1 MTMTRCVEP
10 EWLDTLPPD
19 DPRAVRSRH
28 DLQRVNRV
36 MGNVTIWE
44 RILLKVHARHPVQA
58 ENPPPQP
65 TRLPKRIVELGAGD
79 GTLLLRILQRPTLQ
93 GPGGTILFVDQQSL
107 VSNDTQSA
115 FHVLGWDVETVQSD
129 VMAWLQ
135 QSSLSPPSLGPI
147 DVMIANLFLHHF
159 QTPQLT
165 QMFAAVAR
173 HANLFV
179 ACEPRRSRAAL
190 AGSGL
195 LGLMGCNDVS
205 RHDAVISVRAGFA
218 DQELSVLWP
227 ASSPYRLEEYAA
239 GLFSHCFVAQRR

>member
-1 MTMTRCVEP
+1 MTMMRCVEP

-36 MGNVTIWE
+36 MGNTA
-44 RILLKVHARHPVQA
+44 ILARA
-58 ENPPPQP
+58 LRKAQP
-65 TRLPKRIVELGAGD
+65 RTPRPWPWRIVELGAGD
-79 GTLLLRILQRPTLQ
+79 GTLLLRLARHTPLNR
-93 GPGGTILFVDQQSL
+93 PGGTIIFVDRQS
-107 VSNDTQSA
+107 VVGTDTRAA
-115 FHVLGWDVETVQSD
+115 FHALGWEVDTIEADAVT
-129 VMAWLQ
+129 WLQ
-135 QSSLSPPSLGPI
+135 QASVGAADL
-147 DVMIANLFLHHF
+147 MIANLFLHHF

-165 QMFAAVAR
+165 QMFAAVAL

-179 ACEPRRSRAAL
+179 ACEPRRSRTAL